1 MADLRKI
8 GLKWGNDISENLA
21 PKFHSKVKATSPT
34 PLPPSPRKVRFWHT
48 FFVFLPYRLWTVPY
62 LLNKNLGR
70 TLYKAEKIPYA
81 CLYMWNPNFKNL
93 QGFFYQIIRGAT
105 QLFTRPH
112 SIGCENN
119 RHRNIIIWVNDP

>member
-48 FFVFLPYRLWTVPY
+48 FFFALLPMNGPSP
-62 LLNKNLGR
+62 
-70 TLYKAEKIPYA
+70 AEQKF
-81 CLYMWNPNFKNL
+81 MENTE
-93 QGFFYQIIRGAT
+93 II
-105 QLFTRPH
+105 
-112 SIGCENN
+112 
-119 RHRNIIIWVNDP
+119 